1 MRGAQRRFRA
11 PEARSSSGEGPK
23 GRSVLAE
30 VQKAPQAQRPAPSCP
45 PSQTPEAASLGS
57 AGPSEGPAGA
67 ILNATPHPHPP
78 STRWLC
84 KRQPRG
90 AGREVAVFTRH
101 PLSSLSSQPE
111 SSFRRPCPRT
121 PRGAQGRPGS
131 RRALCRPPSPTRP
144 QALGKAPCPPPLFL
158 LGRGRGSSTVPAGPA
173 FGLRTV
179 PFCNPALDWRTS
191 RWGGLGTSGKEGD
204 W

>member
-11 PEARSSSGEGPK
+11 PEARSSSGEGPE

-144 QALGKAPCPPPLFL
+144 QALGKAPCPPPCCLS
-158 LGRGRGSSTVPAGPA
+158 LGAEAHPHGHVHHLACLQGRTRPSISTASSSGCRPE
-173 FGLRTV
+173 
-179 PFCNPALDWRTS
+179 LDST
-191 RWGGLGTSGKEGD
+191 EIAQ
-204 W
+204 